1 MKAIQVFNIA
11 MSLIGYN
18 DINGEIS
25 GESELKKNAIPKM
38 QMIYQELYRAEGHTD
53 ELPVLLSLND
63 EIQLSNDT
71 VRDIMPYGVAMLISQ
86 SEGDADNQSLMSVLY
101 NQKKCC
107 LTRIELSGN
116 GRNNIFG
123 GEY

>member
-1 MKAIQVFNIA
+1 MKAIQVFNTA
-11 MSLIGYN
+11 MALIGYN

-25 GESELKKNAIPKM
+25 GESELKKNAIPKI

-63 EIQLSNDT
+63 EIQLLNDT

-101 NQKKCC
+101 NQKKGR
-107 LTRIELSGN
+107 LTRIDLNNSA
-116 GRNNIFG
+116 RNDVFG
-123 GEY
+123 GDD

>member
-1 MKAIQVFNIA
+1 MKAIQVFNTA
-11 MSLIGYN
+11 MTLIGYN

-25 GESELKKNAIPKM
+25 GESELKKNAIPKI

-63 EIQLSNDT
+63 EIQLFNDT

-86 SEGDADNQSLMSVLY
+86 GEGDADNQSLMAALY
-101 NQKKCC
+101 NQKKSR
-107 LTRIELSGN
+107 LTRIDLN
-116 GRNNIFG
+116 NCARNDVFG
-123 GEY
+123 GDD

>member
-1 MKAIQVFNIA
+1 MKAIQVFNTA
-11 MSLIGYN
+11 MALIGYN

-25 GESELKKNAIPKM
+25 GESELKMNAIPKM
-38 QMIYQELYRAEGHTD
+38 QLIYQVLYRAEGHTD

-86 SEGDADNQSLMSVLY
+86 GEGDADNQSLMAALY
-101 NQKKCC
+101 NQKKGR
-107 LTRIELSGN
+107 LTRIDL
-116 GRNNIFG
+116 NNSARIDVFG
-123 GEY
+123 GDD

>member
-101 NQKKCC
+101 NQKKGR
-107 LTRIELSGN
+107 LTRIDLNNSA
-116 GRNNIFG
+116 RNDVFG
-123 GEY
+123 GDD